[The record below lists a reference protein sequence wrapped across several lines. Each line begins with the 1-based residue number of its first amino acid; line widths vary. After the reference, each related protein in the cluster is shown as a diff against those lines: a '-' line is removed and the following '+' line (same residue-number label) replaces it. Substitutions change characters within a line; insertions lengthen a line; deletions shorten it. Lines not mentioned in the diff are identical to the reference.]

1 MPPPCSWCSPPSS
14 TACLSAILCR
24 VSSPPRD
31 RLSPRPRVQLVIT
44 GAFRTVDQKPTRK
57 KLEALKK
64 QILAAA
70 EKGTKDD
77 AGLKEFLKVAKI
89 ERNYEEDA
97 LGIFNPKQRRNAGAP
112 TTDAILDQ
120 MATYKYALYEPTKT
134 GKGYSTSK

>member
-1 MPPPCSWCSPPSS
+1 M
-14 TACLSAILCR
+14 
-24 VSSPPRD
+24 
-31 RLSPRPRVQLVIT
+31 IT

-57 KLEALKK
+57 KLEALQK

-77 AGLKEFLKVAKI
+77 AALKEFLTVAKI
-89 ERNYEEDA
+89 ERDYEQDA

-120 MATYKYALYEPTKT
+120 MGTYKYALYEPTKT

>member
-1 MPPPCSWCSPPSS
+1 M
-14 TACLSAILCR
+14 
-24 VSSPPRD
+24 
-31 RLSPRPRVQLVIT
+31 QLVIT